1 MHAPEN
7 MTEVI
12 RGKRYST
19 KTATLIAGNDYWDGH
34 NFERAGTNAFLYR
47 TPKGA
52 YFRVDL
58 TQWEGQR
65 DGIEPLSETEALE
78 LWETLSERRV
88 EYETAFLGRVAE
100 DA

>member
-7 MTEVI
+7 MTAVI

-19 KTATLIAGNDYWDGH
+19 KTAALLAGNDYWDGH

-47 TPKGA
+47 TPRGA

-65 DGIEPLSETEALE
+65 DNLEPLSEEEALE
-78 LWETLSERRV
+78 LWETLTEHEV
-88 EYETAFLGRVAE
+88 EYEEAFPGHVVEEA
-100 DA
+100 

>member
-1 MHAPEN
+1 MNAPEN
-7 MTEVI
+7 WSEVI

-34 NFERAGTNAFLYR
+34 NWERLGTNAFLYR

-65 DGIEPLSETEALE
+65 DSLEPLSETEALE
-78 LWETLSERRV
+78 LWEELSEKRV
-88 EYETAFLGRVAE
+88 EYEEAFPGHVIEEA
-100 DA
+100 

>member
-1 MHAPEN
+1 MKAPEN

-19 KTATLIAGNDYWDGH
+19 RTAVLLAGNDYWDGS

-58 TQWEGQR
+58 TQWSGQR
-65 DGIEPLSETEALE
+65 NSLEPLSEDEALA
-78 LWETLSERRV
+78 LWESLSEKRV
-88 EYETAFLGRVAE
+88 EYEEAFPGRVAE
-100 DA
+100 EA